1 MDQEK
6 KKNNKKGNKSGYI
19 EIFCGV
25 VLLLTGIWLFRQT
38 WGIRLL
44 TVDVWIGRIS
54 RYYGI
59 FLISAG
65 IFYVIGFWTIA
76 HMERTIERTA
86 DLEIAKDIKEPPAQ
100 TKNQITCPVC
110 GRENILGNKF
120 CVFCGG
126 GLEGIE
132 KNIN

>member
-1 MDQEK
+1 ME
-6 KKNNKKGNKSGYI
+6 
-19 EIFCGV
+19 
-25 VLLLTGIWLFRQT
+25 
-38 WGIRLL
+38 
-44 TVDVWIGRIS
+44 VWIGRIS

-86 DLEIAKDIKEPPAQ
+86 DLEIAIDIKEPPAQ
-100 TKNQITCPVC
+100 TKNQITCIVC
-110 GRENILGNKF
+110 GRENILGNKL